1 MGFFDDDPFENIID
15 EFFGRSRGFG
25 TERPSKRKSA
35 FIRGEEE
42 ERAIDFIEDEDRVY
56 LIFELPGYNE
66 KDVVV
71 VINGKSIEITAQKKI
86 LDGVKEYLA
95 QKLSQ
100 GSQYKRNLPDFVN
113 PKKFSHSLRNGI
125 LEVCFEKKEGK

>member
-1 MGFFDDDPFENIID
+1 MGFFDDDSFENIID

-25 TERPSKRKSA
+25 TGRQSKRRET
-35 FIRGEEE
+35 FVRGEEE
-42 ERAIDFIEDEDRVY
+42 ERVIDFIEDEDKVY
-56 LIFELPGYNE
+56 LVFELSGYNE

-95 QKLSQ
+95 QKLLQ
-100 GSQYKRNLPDFVN
+100 GAHYKRNLPDFIN
-113 PKKFSHSLRNGI
+113 PKKFSHNLRNGI
-125 LEVCFEKKEGK
+125 LEVCFEKRKK